1 MCMYMYIAVTCTTAE
16 MVGLR
21 DLCVVLRTVLLNTV
35 RMIMCKGCWLA
46 ELKARQRGLGSRAT
60 VRSRKL
66 GGTHT
71 LIENCLKDGQRYCL
85 MYS

>member
-1 MCMYMYIAVTCTTAE
+1 MYMYIAVTCAAAE

-21 DLCVVLRTVLLNTV
+21 DSCVVIRTVLLDNTV

-60 VRSRKL
+60 VHSRKLGAWML

-71 LIENCLKDGQRYCL
+71 LIENCLKDG
-85 MYS
+85 

>member
-1 MCMYMYIAVTCTTAE
+1 MYMFIAVTCTAAE

-21 DLCVVLRTVLLNTV
+21 DLCVVKRTVLLDNTV

-46 ELKARQRGLGSRAT
+46 ELKARQWGLGSLAT
-60 VRSRKL
+60 VHSRKL

-71 LIENCLKDGQRYCL
+71 LIENCLKDGQRHYL